1 MRVASIAVWKPPTQ
15 RLQDLLAICSEAKKI
30 QEKLGCEVKVWL
42 SGFGGEP
49 GTVAYVGEFDDMAQL
64 AEFQSKL
71 ESDVEWQAL
80 VAKFVADPPAELLQ
94 NSLVNEAQLP

>member
-1 MRVASIAVWKPPTQ
+1 MRVATIAVWKPPVQ
-15 RLQDLLAICSEAKKI
+15 RLQDFLAVCSEAKRI
-30 QEKLGCEVKVWL
+30 QEKLGCEVKVWT

-49 GTVAYVGEFDDMAQL
+49 GTVAYVGEFEDL
-64 AEFQSKL
+64 ARLGEFQSKV

-80 VAKFVADPPAELLQ
+80 VARFAADPPAELIQ